1 MGNYINSY
9 LHEKLDNKI
18 QLIHV
23 TTPEIAKQIKIEG
36 FISRGYINHKY
47 YSNLGNN
54 GIYFYDNRRQ
64 AQFYAGHLMSKIN
77 SKKVALIFCEI
88 LRGYTIYNSKI
99 EDGIFI
105 KTEDL
110 PKIKINGVTIES
122 YSEIY

>member
-77 SKKVALIFCEI
+77 SKKWHLYFVKYCVDIQC
-88 LRGYTIYNSKI
+88 TIVKLKMEYLSK
-99 EDGIFI
+99 
-105 KTEDL
+105 L
-110 PKIKINGVTIES
+110 KIYQKLKLMV
-122 YSEIY
+122 